1 MSNSAVTFWVEV
13 NDGQN
18 RPSFRVQVE
27 TETGSHVALL
37 VQDRETLETLARLHV
52 PEDACSLLGQALM
65 LASTAKAGER

>member
-1 MSNSAVTFWVEV
+1 MTNSAVTFWVEV

-27 TETGSHVALL
+27 TQTGEFVALL

-52 PEDACSLLGQALM
+52 PEDVCNTLGQALM
-65 LASTAKAGER
+65 LASTMKVGER